1 MMLNPAR
8 RKIRVRRPGRMR
20 PLSFPHLPPS
30 VLSKRPQKR
39 RTKVTSPD
47 FYDRRTIC
55 ILIALTV
62 TVSAAESFRIACAIC
77 ILCALYQKYP
87 CRKRLTTPD
96 IFKVRRSRAAQPS
109 IYICAGQMS
118 VLLYYNV
125 FFVHLDRKRKR
136 RKPRRFPE

>member
-1 MMLNPAR
+1 MMQNPAR
-8 RKIRVRRPGRMR
+8 GNKTRPPPRANA
-20 PLSFPHLPPS
+20 PVILPVPTS

-47 FYDRRTIC
+47 FYDRRIIC

-62 TVSAAESFRIACAIC
+62 TASAAESFRIACAIC

-96 IFKVRRSRAAQPS
+96 IFKVRRPRAAQPS
-109 IYICAGQMS
+109 IYIFAGQMS

-125 FFVHLDRKRKR
+125 FFMHLNRKRKR